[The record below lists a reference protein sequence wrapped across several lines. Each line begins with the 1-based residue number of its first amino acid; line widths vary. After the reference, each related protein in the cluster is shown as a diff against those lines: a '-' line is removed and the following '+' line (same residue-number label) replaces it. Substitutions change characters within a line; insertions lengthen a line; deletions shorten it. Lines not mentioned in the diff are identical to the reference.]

1 MDLSSVWRQQQQ
13 GSLIK
18 PLHCRGNKKSFQ
30 SAPSWLTSHQATNQ
44 SKQAQQTLCRA
55 EITWCGGL
63 SRGSLLRL
71 EPVLLC
77 ASGAFSI
84 TDIWRFHQ
92 QKYHHFPFLSFP
104 AILQDIELPFGKGKK
119 PSLQI
124 KWPTGK
130 THFPQ
135 EQSNSRCNLIRWYKT
150 LSVLSLLTYLCDWQ
164 LQLNDILRL
173 GHRGLQRRVQ
183 EQDAVQIL
191 PTSHCIVVHK
201 QHLVHCREVLASD
214 ATAGLGCGTNT
225 PSTKCSDGKGQATST
240 EATAHQVK
248 MQNQL
253 NLPRSVIWC
262 QSWHYGCMIN
272 TKHQITYK
280 GWTIMENNHWLTH
293 WQRYSCYK
301 EPYLKGSRSLL
312 ANTTSTVVILCA
324 SVVTWLLSFAKQG
337 GLFFYCMSLHP
348 SSSLLALCHAAR
360 KSSG

>member
-1 MDLSSVWRQQQQ
+1 MTL
-13 GSLIK
+13 
-18 PLHCRGNKKSFQ
+18 P
-30 SAPSWLTSHQATNQ
+30 SAKVP
-44 SKQAQQTLCRA
+44 
-55 EITWCGGL
+55 
-63 SRGSLLRL
+63 
-71 EPVLLC
+71 
-77 ASGAFSI
+77 
-84 TDIWRFHQ
+84 
-92 QKYHHFPFLSFP
+92 SFP
-104 AILQDIELPFGKGKK
+104 ISQLSCYTSGHRASFWQRKKK

-312 ANTTSTVVILCA
+312 ANTTSTVVIPCA

-360 KSSG
+360 KSSGQNSHQISNQISFCQIATLSQIQFIVQPDHLCTCPVHLVSDMDKVTYKQRWVVVWLGRVGGGSFVGQAQNNSKSLDTIIIADIYI